1 MSASADLLLSDRL
14 IALWELFGVEAAFVA
29 TQMPGDLGDLAACHP
44 ERIAGAVLCV
54 PNRLDPQPFIAI
66 ADRMLLIAGER
77 GVTADTTARAAAR
90 LRGAERFIL
99 VDYDPLGWSDAVADR
114 TAEIANRMIG
124 FLHGR
129 CAGAP
134 KPVGVQGVHAGLSYR
149 VEGSGPA
156 LFLLPFFL
164 APSQWKPAIPE
175 LAKHFTVITLGGP
188 HLGGV
193 AALEDR
199 ARAPT
204 YRAMF
209 RTLIDLMAAKP
220 GDALLDVGCGAGSL
234 DRLLVRQVGAIKPI
248 TAVDVNPFL
257 LGEAAALAAAEG
269 LASAITFSQGNAEA
283 LPFPDN
289 SFDCVFS
296 VTALEECDADR
307 AIAEMIRV
315 AKPGGRVG
323 VIVRA
328 IDMPQWWNIPVP
340 EAMRQKIETPP
351 QSVSPRGV
359 ADASLYRR
367 MRRSGLRDLVCYP
380 ALVTLDRPEGPI
392 WRFREDYVL
401 SLFTP
406 EETELWHRARNAVS
420 AERLLF
426 AAHPMHCAVGT
437 KCSSRLTESFDG
449 APTSS

>member
-1 MSASADLLLSDRL
+1 MPSSADPSLSDRL
-14 IALWELFGVEAAFVA
+14 IALWEHFGLGAAFVA
-29 TQMPGDLGDLAACHP
+29 TQMPIDLGELAACYP
-44 ERIAGAVLCV
+44 ERIAGAVFCT
-54 PNRLDPQPFIAI
+54 PNRLDPQPFAAI
-66 ADRMLLIAGER
+66 ADRLLLIASER
-77 GVTADTTARAAAR
+77 GLTAGTTARAAAR
-90 LRGAERFIL
+90 LPGAARFVL
-99 VDYDPLGWSDAVADR
+99 ADYDALGWSDVVADR
-114 TAEIANRMIG
+114 TSEIANRIVA

-129 CAGAP
+129 SADTP
-134 KPVGVQGVHAGLSYR
+134 KPVSTQGAHAGINYR

-164 APSQWKPAIPE
+164 APSQWLPAVPA
-175 LAKHFTVITLGGP
+175 LAKHFSVITLGGP

-209 RTLIDLMAAKP
+209 ATLIDLMAPRP
-220 GDALLDVGCGAGSL
+220 GDAILDVGCGAGSL
-234 DRLLVRQVGAIKPI
+234 DRLLARRVGGANPI

-269 LASAITFSQGNAEA
+269 LGSTIAFSEGNAEA

-289 SFDCVFS
+289 SYECVFS

-307 AIAEMIRV
+307 AIAEMMRV

-328 IDMPQWWNIPVP
+328 IDMPQWWNVPVP
-340 EAMRQKIETPP
+340 ESLRRKLETPP
-351 QSVSPRGV
+351 QSVSPAGV

-367 MRRSGLRDLVCYP
+367 MRSAGLRDLVCYP

-392 WRFREDYVL
+392 WRFREDHVL
-401 SLFTP
+401 SLFTT
-406 EETELWHRARNAVS
+406 EESELWRAARDAVR
-420 AERLLF
+420 AEGLLL
-426 AAHPMHCAVGT
+426 AAHPTHCAVGT
-437 KCSSRLTESFDG
+437 K
-449 APTSS
+449 P